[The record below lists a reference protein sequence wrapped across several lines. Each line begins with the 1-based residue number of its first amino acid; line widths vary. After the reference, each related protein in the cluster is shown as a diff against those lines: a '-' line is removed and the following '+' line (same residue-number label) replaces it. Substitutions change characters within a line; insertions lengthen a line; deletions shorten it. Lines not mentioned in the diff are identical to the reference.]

1 MMFRVLVLLVAML
14 GLPAAFWA
22 GPGQAAASGKPD
34 SAEPKPTETKPIQ
47 TKSASLPP
55 PIVFFLAKGEP
66 NACGPGCQEWI
77 AADGTFDPGADGRL
91 RALLKKLGG
100 RKLPIFF
107 HSPGGSITAGLGIRP
122 TNRHSRL

>member
-1 MMFRVLVLLVAML
+1 MTFRLLVLLAVL
-14 GLPAAFWA
+14 GLPAAAPA
-22 GPGQAAASGKPD
+22 GPSMASASGKPV
-34 SAEPKPTETKPIQ
+34 STETKPTETKPTQTKPTQTKPTQ

-55 PIVFFLAKGEP
+55 PVVFFLAKGEP

-100 RKLPIFF
+100 RKP
-107 HSPGGSITAGLGIRP
+107 
-122 TNRHSRL
+122 